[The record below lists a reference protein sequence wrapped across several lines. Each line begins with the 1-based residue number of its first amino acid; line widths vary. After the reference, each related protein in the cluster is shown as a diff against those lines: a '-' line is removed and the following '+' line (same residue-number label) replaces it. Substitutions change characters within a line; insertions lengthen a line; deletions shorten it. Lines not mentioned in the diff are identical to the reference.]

1 MIAMAR
7 TRLYCYIGLLK
18 SEVLF
23 LRHELTKRKSDDFLP
38 KIMYIHSPSP
48 TWMMQI
54 KFTTKKMWKIILF
67 YPTDCQN
74 AEDHLKPSLRQNPGH
89 FILHVGTN
97 DLKFKRSYKA
107 ITKNIISI
115 AVSLK
120 SEVHNA
126 SASNIIVNK
135 TIDN

>member
-1 MIAMAR
+1 MAR

-23 LRHELTKRKSDDFLP
+23 LRHELTKRKSDEIFSPKNHVHPFSISDMNDANKVHHQENVKDNFILSNRLP
-38 KIMYIHSPSP
+38 KRRRSFKTFATS
-48 TWMMQI
+48 
-54 KFTTKKMWKIILF
+54 K
-67 YPTDCQN
+67 
-74 AEDHLKPSLRQNPGH
+74 SGH